1 MEQKML
7 KKIKK
12 TAINSAFVVG
22 ATETKEKK
30 YNDYEEKEK
39 DFFVLGEKLAKDI
52 FVEQVLAETNYNKN
66 ELKEFIV
73 ENKDVFKT
81 DNEKL
86 ENLSYKDMVKIVKN
100 SSNEIIDFKN
110 DVEPLF
116 DRAFAYSEENTI
128 NECKQDYF
136 ESLGR
141 KKLLPMLLRKVEENV
156 EHFKNVKDF
165 RIDDVDNEF
174 GREDDYYQFRD
185 KLMKDVSNEFY
196 DTFVTSVYNFDY
208 KTDREDKKEEKEKL
222 IKFFEVNPLLAD
234 DFFKFISSNKI
245 DENLFDEL
253 YDKLEDVMDKTV
265 NQKDGEQIQ
274 FISPYEIDKNGKLS
288 FDINEKDLKEIKEEL
303 YEEIAKKIVK
313 NLKSNFGDYSFS
325 TYELLNE
332 KALDNYSI
340 GDLTNRTTK
349 EKTYKIINKNDLE
362 SEVLDRLTG
371 YSINFPESE
380 KNTDLKLYVTDVKEN
395 NKTSKEL
402 LEIYEENKN
411 KSNEEIT
418 QKIVEYLEN
427 KDIFHQNIEIDEKGL
442 EKATNFENAIH
453 TLEDNLKQVDL
464 GFENKTSYSGTIYQA
479 NGENYFNINLK
490 DKSNKNEININ
501 AKTLNELKEIVI
513 DFVEK
518 DIEDDKTNSEY
529 IQKRR
534 KENLEKLKELD
545 LKDVKIETD
554 KNFSFE
560 FTNKNR
566 DNDKYSY
573 LLIMETE
580 KAKHLTVNF
589 GNDKFKNIAYA
600 LTDKNYSEV
609 FYKEHLSYGSF
620 SYDKIDYL
628 KEKNVDII
636 EKVDENKQKETL
648 QEIKAD
654 IIMSAMEVNGKR
666 QYLEENEDDYVT
678 RFLKGIDECFEDRIG
693 TLKDKAEFLEK
704 RHEELG
710 LTLNEDGKISE
721 LYSPN
726 ESEYK
731 DNVNA
736 FLSYIKTDIKEE
748 IGNRFDFD
756 LSEEINNIDKKL
768 GKEHFEN
775 AKENLY
781 KNERK
786 KAIDLI
792 KKEYLPIRPQTMS
805 LQKEFLKNAI
815 PILLSEDKM
824 GLTKKEI
831 EDLKNISDDKKEE
844 LKDRI
849 NNYFNSYSEQA
860 KDTKND
866 FTFKWNINNF
876 HLSDYDS
883 YSKELD
889 IKIPKV
895 KSVKKE
901 INKEKEK
908 AIDKEIDF

>member
-7 KKIKK
+7 EKIKK

-66 ELKEFIV
+66 ELKEFIL

-81 DNEKL
+81 GDEELK
-86 ENLSYKDMVKIVKN
+86 NLSYKDMVKIVKN

-116 DRAFAYSEENTI
+116 ERAFAYSEENTI

-141 KKLLPMLLRKVEENV
+141 KKLLPMLLKKVEENV
-156 EHFKNVKDF
+156 EHFKNVKGF
-165 RIDDVDNEF
+165 MINDVDNEF

-234 DFFKFISSNKI
+234 DFFKFSSSNKI

-253 YDKLEDVMDKTV
+253 FDKLEDVMDKTV
-265 NQKDGEQIQ
+265 NQEDGKQIE
-274 FISPYEIDKNGKLS
+274 FVSSYEIDKNGKLS

-411 KSNEEIT
+411 KSNEEIA

-566 DNDKYSY
+566 DNDK
-573 LLIMETE
+573 
-580 KAKHLTVNF
+580 
-589 GNDKFKNIAYA
+589 
-600 LTDKNYSEV
+600 
-609 FYKEHLSYGSF
+609 
-620 SYDKIDYL
+620 
-628 KEKNVDII
+628 
-636 EKVDENKQKETL
+636 
-648 QEIKAD
+648 
-654 IIMSAMEVNGKR
+654 
-666 QYLEENEDDYVT
+666 
-678 RFLKGIDECFEDRIG
+678 DRIG

-710 LTLNEDGKISE
+710 LILNEDGKISE

-805 LQKEFLKNAI
+805 LQKEFLRNAI

-831 EDLKNISDDKKEE
+831 EDLKNISNDKKEE

-901 INKEKEK
+901 INKEKEVEK
-908 AIDKEIDF
+908 GREVDF

>member
-1 MEQKML
+1 MEEKTL

-12 TAINSAFVVG
+12 TAINSAFIVG
-22 ATETKEKK
+22 TAETKEKK

-39 DFFVLGEKLAKDI
+39 VFFVLGEKLAKDI

-81 DNEKL
+81 GDEEL

-116 DRAFAYSEENTI
+116 ERAFAYSEENTI

-141 KKLLPMLLRKVEENV
+141 KKLLPMLLKKVEENV
-156 EHFKNVKDF
+156 EHFKDIKGFMIN
-165 RIDDVDNEF
+165 DVDNEF

-234 DFFKFISSNKI
+234 DFFKFSSSNKI

-253 YDKLEDVMDKTV
+253 FDKLEDVMDKTV
-265 NQKDGEQIQ
+265 NQEDGKQIE
-274 FISPYEIDKNGKLS
+274 FVSSYEIDKNGKLS

-411 KSNEEIT
+411 KSNEEIA

-654 IIMSAMEVNGKR
+654 IIMSAMEVNGRR
-666 QYLEENEDDYVT
+666 QYLEENE
-678 RFLKGIDECFEDRIG
+678 
-693 TLKDKAEFLEK
+693 KD
-704 RHEELG
+704 
-710 LTLNEDGKISE
+710 
-721 LYSPN
+721 
-726 ESEYK
+726 
-731 DNVNA
+731 
-736 FLSYIKTDIKEE
+736 
-748 IGNRFDFD
+748 
-756 LSEEINNIDKKL
+756 
-768 GKEHFEN
+768 
-775 AKENLY
+775 
-781 KNERK
+781 
-786 KAIDLI
+786 
-792 KKEYLPIRPQTMS
+792 
-805 LQKEFLKNAI
+805 
-815 PILLSEDKM
+815 
-824 GLTKKEI
+824 
-831 EDLKNISDDKKEE
+831 
-844 LKDRI
+844 
-849 NNYFNSYSEQA
+849 
-860 KDTKND
+860 
-866 FTFKWNINNF
+866 
-876 HLSDYDS
+876 
-883 YSKELD
+883 
-889 IKIPKV
+889 
-895 KSVKKE
+895 
-901 INKEKEK
+901 
-908 AIDKEIDF
+908 

>member
-7 KKIKK
+7 EKIKK

-66 ELKEFIV
+66 ELKEFIL

-81 DNEKL
+81 GDEELK
-86 ENLSYKDMVKIVKN
+86 NLSYKDMVKIVKN

-116 DRAFAYSEENTI
+116 ERAFAYSEENTI

-141 KKLLPMLLRKVEENV
+141 KKLLPMLLKKVEENV
-156 EHFKNVKDF
+156 EHFKNVKGF
-165 RIDDVDNEF
+165 MINDVDNEF

-234 DFFKFISSNKI
+234 DFFKFSSSNKI

-253 YDKLEDVMDKTV
+253 FDKLEDVMDKTV
-265 NQKDGEQIQ
+265 NQEDGKQVE
-274 FISPYEIDKNGKLS
+274 FVSSYEIDKNGKLS

-411 KSNEEIT
+411 KSNEEIA

-501 AKTLNELKEIVI
+501 AKALNELKEIVI

-654 IIMSAMEVNGKR
+654 IIMSAMEVNGRR

-710 LTLNEDGKISE
+710 LILNEDGKISE

-805 LQKEFLKNAI
+805 LQKEFLRNAI

-831 EDLKNISDDKKEE
+831 EDLKNISNDKKEE

-901 INKEKEK
+901 INKEKEVEK
-908 AIDKEIDF
+908 GREVDF